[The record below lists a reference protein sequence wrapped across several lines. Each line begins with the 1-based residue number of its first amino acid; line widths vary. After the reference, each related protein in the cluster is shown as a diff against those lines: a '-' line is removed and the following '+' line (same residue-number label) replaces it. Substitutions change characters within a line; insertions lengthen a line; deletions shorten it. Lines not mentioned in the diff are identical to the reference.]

1 MGKTIGIDLGTTN
14 SCMAVLE
21 GGEPTVI
28 ENQKV
33 DVVVAVAGARV
44 GGRPMLKRGRR
55 GVLDDVPWLRPLL
68 TTPTVAIYATP
79 SLAEGAK
86 SCYKAT

>member
-1 MGKTIGIDLGTTN
+1 VLPIVLGAHRFFRDPASN
-14 SCMAVLE
+14 RAF
-21 GGEPTVI
+21 I
-28 ENQKV
+28 ENQHV

-68 TTPTVAIYATP
+68 TTRTVAIYATP
-79 SLAEGAK
+79 SLAEAAK